1 MKSSMKGS
9 KKMPVKESKP
19 LVKDRVQM
27 PPNYNAKAETGME
40 SAMCKSPIG
49 WRGQ

>member
-1 MKSSMKGS
+1 MKSPN
-9 KKMPVKESKP
+9 KMPVKKSNT

-49 WRGQ
+49 WRGR